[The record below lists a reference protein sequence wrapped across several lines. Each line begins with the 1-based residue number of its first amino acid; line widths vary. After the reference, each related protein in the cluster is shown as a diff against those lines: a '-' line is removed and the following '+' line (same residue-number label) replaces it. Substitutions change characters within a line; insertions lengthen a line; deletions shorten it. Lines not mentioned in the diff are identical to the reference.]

1 MKIEYDKTADS
12 VYFQIVDSP
21 VWESE
26 EVYPGIIYDYDKNDR
41 VVGIEVL
48 SVKDKTTEQ
57 TKSINFP
64 FSKDEKDTLRE
75 FFINVFT

>member
-1 MKIEYDKTADS
+1 MKIEYDKTVDS

-26 EVYPGIIYDYDKNDR
+26 EVYPGIIYDYDKNPQI
-41 VVGIEVL
+41 VGMDVL
-48 SVKDKTTEQ
+48 SLKDKSTEQ

-64 FSKDEKDTLRE
+64 LSKDEDK
-75 FFINVFT
+75 N